1 VKNNFLSQSQFRKDI
16 GIFLC
21 NNIRFFYGTRC
32 YIQVGWRSWMADL
45 EELKIPL
52 DAKFSDIIVPTMDTI
67 RSTYILELLLGAQKT
82 VG

>member
-1 VKNNFLSQSQFRKDI
+1 
-16 GIFLC
+16 
-21 NNIRFFYGTRC
+21 
-32 YIQVGWRSWMADL
+32 MADL